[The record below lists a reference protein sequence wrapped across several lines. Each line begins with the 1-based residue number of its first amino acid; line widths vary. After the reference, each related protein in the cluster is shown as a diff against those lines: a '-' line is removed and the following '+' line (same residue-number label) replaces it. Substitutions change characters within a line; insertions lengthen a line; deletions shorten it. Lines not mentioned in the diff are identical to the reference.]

1 MKINPWFIG
10 IAFLLGLFVTR
21 ECTRKEPETRV
32 ETITVIEPGD
42 SIPYEVEIIKK
53 ERVIIYRDTGSV
65 KWREMDIDTLAI
77 LDEFFTINYYHDTLM
92 NDTSAFI
99 AVKSYVFQNRLWFDK
114 LFFQNRREK
123 SITTTNLTTHIH
135 HPPGRFYV
143 GTGVGRNPE
152 EFDFTANVLYLGP
165 KRIGLGGQYGL
176 MTGDIYL
183 TAFVKIGK

>member
-1 MKINPWFIG
+1 MKINPWAIGFFI
-10 IAFLLGLFVTR
+10 ILALFVAN
-21 ECTRKEPETRV
+21 ECNRKEPETKVVTR
-32 ETITVIEPGD
+32 TVIQKGD

-53 ERVIIYRDTGSV
+53 EREIIYRDTGSV
-65 KWREMDIDTLAI
+65 RWREMDIDTLAI

-99 AVKSYVFQNRLWFDK
+99 SVQSYVFQNRLWFDK

-123 SITTTNLTTHIH
+123 AIHTTNITTHIH
-135 HPPGRFYV
+135 HPPGRFYL

-165 KRIGLGGQYGL
+165 KRIGLGGQYGI
-176 MTGDIYL
+176 MSGDIYL
-183 TAFVKIGK
+183 TAYLKLGK